1 MKLLLDANLSW
12 RLVRFLEPTF
22 PEIRHVNKTGLSI
35 PASDTAIWNW
45 AKANDFIIIT
55 NDEDFFNLLLARGYP
70 PKVIML
76 RLGNQRTSHL
86 AAILIQKASEINE
99 FAIDPYFGVLEVF

>member
-12 RLVRFLEPTF
+12 RLTRLLEPTF
-22 PEIRHVNKTGLSI
+22 PDIMHVVKTGLPV

-55 NDEDFFNLLLARGYP
+55 NDEDFFNLLLAKGYP

-76 RLGNQRTSHL
+76 RIGNQRTSYL
-86 AAILIQKASEINE
+86 AQVLIQKAPEIEE
-99 FAIDPYFGVLEVF
+99 FALDPYFGVLEIF